1 MTYVRLPTHKLFLL
15 YKHQHTHTPVLLVID
30 IYPYKWTAVAAA
42 WAWRGTRNV
51 VLATTSRT
59 CTGVDGPASL
69 ILLPWWSM
77 RALTL
82 PQAPPATK
90 MSPTRRVPRWI
101 RTVPTVPAVD
111 KSTSHH
117 IMAARVLRRARQLHA
132 TMHPPTRRKLHQKT

>member
-1 MTYVRLPTHKLFLL
+1 MLL
-15 YKHQHTHTPVLLVID
+15 
-30 IYPYKWTAVAAA
+30 
-42 WAWRGTRNV
+42 
-51 VLATTSRT
+51 SRT

-101 RTVPTVPAVD
+101 RTVPTVPAY
-111 KSTSHH
+111 TQH
-117 IMAARVLRRARQLHA
+117 AAKQQNITEHRVATAAHPSRSPSDQRDTINVYFNTHRDVLRHIRSSLNYANI
-132 TMHPPTRRKLHQKT
+132 HPCKPLSPTNANKRTDKKNYSRRTTRLLVVHS

>member
-1 MTYVRLPTHKLFLL
+1 MPHR
-15 YKHQHTHTPVLLVID
+15 
-30 IYPYKWTAVAAA
+30 TA
-42 WAWRGTRNV
+42 
-51 VLATTSRT
+51 LHRT

-101 RTVPTVPAVD
+101 STVPTVPAFKKKMKKKQNYEHPAHGVS
-111 KSTSHH
+111 KSQVSRSHH
-117 IMAARVLRRARQLHA
+117 HPDQTRHGECLWPSFKAHRTSKRAPLHPVYPV
-132 TMHPPTRRKLHQKT
+132 HPPTRARLLLFSFTKKNKKAC